1 MTAPKVCAHEQDVLD
16 LAWSPFNDQII
27 ASSSEDGTIKIW
39 EIPDG
44 GLLTNLT
51 TPLLTFDYHQRR
63 CSNIQWHPVANNI
76 LMSVSQDPSIVVWN
90 LEDGSAVCEIDCHP
104 DLIFNAEFNRNGDK
118 IVTVCKDKKI
128 RIIDARTGN
137 VLAVCWHFFIHWDF
151 TYPDFALHVLTFHEK
166 LSIWGL
172 SLD

>member
-1 MTAPKVCAHEQDVLD
+1 MLD
-16 LAWSPFNDQII
+16 LAWNPFNDQII

-39 EIPDG
+39 EIPEG

-63 CSNIQWHPVANNI
+63 CSNIQWHPVASNV

-90 LEDGSAVCEIDCHP
+90 LEDGSAVCEVDCHP
-104 DLIFNAEFNRNGDK
+104 DIIFNAEFNRNGDK

-128 RIIDARTGN
+128 RIIDARTG
-137 VLAVCWHFFIHWDF
+137 A
-151 TYPDFALHVLTFHEK
+151 VLTVSWQP
-166 LSIWGL
+166 LV
-172 SLD
+172 